1 MKYNESTEHKKALI
15 KKKEKAPELSM
26 FVLSSCMSVIE
37 WVTQSISDTLT

>member
-1 MKYNESTEHKKALI
+1 MNKKALI